1 MYLVIVIILLILIIS
16 INFIS
21 KTEHMTAEEVM
32 QNLGSVYND
41 NEILTVKSANVPN
54 LTVKGNVSFY
64 KFYPADCV
72 YLTMDKN
79 FNPNTVFGGSWNNF
93 QNYFLMCE
101 KTNKFKLSPMG
112 GSTKITI
119 DNLPAH
125 NHSIDV
131 PLVDD
136 RDVTSDGSSQVGR
149 AITSYQTKQT
159 STVGGGKDYMPPYFT
174 VYGWSRYN

>member
-41 NEILTVKSANVPN
+41 NELLTVKSVNVPN
-54 LTVKGNVSFY
+54 LTVKGNISPHIL
-64 KFYPADCV
+64 YPQHSI

-79 FNPNTVFGGSWNNF
+79 FSPNGVFRGSWNNF
-93 QNYFLMCE
+93 QNYFLMCL
-101 KTNKFKLSPMG
+101 KSNKFKISTSG
-112 GSTKITI
+112 GSTKITVE
-119 DNLPAH
+119 NLPPH
-125 NHSIDV
+125 DHYIEV
-131 PLVDD
+131 PRVDD
-136 RDVTSDGSSQVGR
+136 RDVTSDGYSKVGY

-174 VYGWSRYN
+174 VYGWYRYN